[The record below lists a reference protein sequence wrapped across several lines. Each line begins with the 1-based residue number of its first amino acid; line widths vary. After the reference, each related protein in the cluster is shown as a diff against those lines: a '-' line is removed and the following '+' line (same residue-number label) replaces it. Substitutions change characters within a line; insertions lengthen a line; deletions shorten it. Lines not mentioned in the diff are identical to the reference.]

1 MGEGAAMKSIADEKH
16 LGRQRWTIIDWQN
29 AFKYTAVA
37 YKLHCTHKTNIQ
49 CFIVLFRKS

>member
-49 CFIVLFRKS
+49 CFIV